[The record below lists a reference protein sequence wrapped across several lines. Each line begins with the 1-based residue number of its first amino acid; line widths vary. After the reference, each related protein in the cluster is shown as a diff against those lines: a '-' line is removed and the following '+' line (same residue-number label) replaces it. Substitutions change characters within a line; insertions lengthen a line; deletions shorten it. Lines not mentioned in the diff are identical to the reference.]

1 MDQSIKIGG
10 EEIPIG
16 WMEYEIMDRQLRRK
30 YGQVVGGRESDTIDV
45 INQLISKNMKKLSK
59 IAKTNFK
66 EIDEMCEYFLLNEQL
81 RDLTNN
87 LWIDYNNVQ
96 YKTTEIATLEE
107 IENDCKN
114 FIKNFEKFT
123 LLVLEMYDSGI
134 IDQKSRI

>member
-16 WMEYEIMDRQLRRK
+16 WMEYEITDRQLRRK
-30 YGQVVGGRESDTIDV
+30 YGQVVGGGESDTIDV
-45 INQLISKNMKKLSK
+45 IDKLIKKNMKKLSK
-59 IAKTNFK
+59 VAKTDFK
-66 EIDEMCEYFLLNEQL
+66 EVDEMCEYFLLNDQL
-81 RDLTNN
+81 HDLTNN

-107 IENDCKN
+107 IENGCRN

-123 LLVLEMYDSGI
+123 LLVLEIYDSGA
-134 IDQKSRI
+134 IDQKNRI